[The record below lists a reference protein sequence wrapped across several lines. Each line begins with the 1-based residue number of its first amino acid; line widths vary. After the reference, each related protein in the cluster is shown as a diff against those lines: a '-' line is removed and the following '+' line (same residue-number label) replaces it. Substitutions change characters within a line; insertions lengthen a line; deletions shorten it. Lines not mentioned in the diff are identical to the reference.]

1 MGSPDTESERF
12 TNKGPVH
19 EVCPKAF
26 ELGEFE
32 VTQAEWRRVMIHNPN
47 PSKFKGTDRPVEN
60 VSWNE
65 AQTFIW
71 LMNFFGRHRC
81 QLPSEAE
88 WEYAARQCR

>member
-1 MGSPDTESERF
+1 
-12 TNKGPVH
+12 
-19 EVCPKAF
+19 
-26 ELGEFE
+26 

-47 PSKFKGTDRPVEN
+47 PSKFKGNDRPVEN